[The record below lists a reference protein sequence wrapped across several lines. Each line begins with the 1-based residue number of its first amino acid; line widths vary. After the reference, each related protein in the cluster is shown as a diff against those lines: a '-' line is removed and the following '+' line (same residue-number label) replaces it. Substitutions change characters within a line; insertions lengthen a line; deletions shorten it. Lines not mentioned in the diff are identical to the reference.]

1 MRIFILSHIILLID
15 WDVQFLICKLSEHFL
30 LCLFIM
36 GNTLDNIIL
45 KEVAEIFWHIKDDDG
60 NHLENLNCKEPT
72 CQCRR
77 HKRSR
82 FHPWVG
88 KVLWRRVWQP
98 MENVMDR
105 GAWWDSPGGPV
116 AKTLLSQCRGPGF
129 DPLVRELDPTC
140 HNYELHATAKT
151 EEPVCG
157 N

>member
-15 WDVQFLICKLSEHFL
+15 WDVQFLICKLSEHFV

-60 NHLENLNCKEPT
+60 NHLENLKCKEPT

-105 GAWWDSPGGPV
+105 GAWCAVVHGV
-116 AKTLLSQCRGPGF
+116 AKSGTRLKWLSTGTIDTGRRWRQS
-129 DPLVRELDPTC
+129 
-140 HNYELHATAKT
+140 NI
-151 EEPVCG
+151 
-157 N
+157 